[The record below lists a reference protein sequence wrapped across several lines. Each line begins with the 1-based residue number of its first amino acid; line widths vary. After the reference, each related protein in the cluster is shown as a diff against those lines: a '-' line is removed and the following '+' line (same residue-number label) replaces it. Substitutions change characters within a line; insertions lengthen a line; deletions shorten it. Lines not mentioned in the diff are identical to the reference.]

1 MTEVNYDLWEYLSTA
16 KKPLVVYG
24 MGDGADKLIAA
35 LARIG
40 REPDDYFASDG
51 FVRGQFFHGKKV
63 LSFDEVKKKYSEF
76 IVLVSFGTQL
86 PDVIEN
92 ICKID
97 SEYELYAPDLPV
109 CPDELFTY
117 DYYSRHKDEFEYA
130 SSLLCDDESKK
141 EFADV
146 LNFKLSG
153 KIKYIKFSQSSQ
165 FAIAK
170 SKLKCYNYKSYV
182 DAGAYNG
189 DTVLQMSSV
198 CPNLLKVYAFEPDE
212 RNYRKMVK
220 NLSSLDVSLS
230 LYNSALGNTD
240 GERVIFEKGNRNTSL
255 YASSASDSKEKKI
268 NVVRLDS
275 VLDGASADLIKMDVE
290 GAEEDAI
297 LGARNT
303 ISNFAPDMQI
313 SLYHRPSDMF
323 KLIPLVKDLYDN
335 AEIYVKKTRYIPAWD
350 FNMYLINKNKI

>member
-117 DYYSRHKDEFEYA
+117 DYYSRHKDEFH
-130 SSLLCDDESKK
+130 LFC
-141 EFADV
+141 V
-146 LNFKLSG
+146 MMN
-153 KIKYIKFSQSSQ
+153 
-165 FAIAK
+165 
-170 SKLKCYNYKSYV
+170 
-182 DAGAYNG
+182 
-189 DTVLQMSSV
+189 
-198 CPNLLKVYAFEPDE
+198 
-212 RNYRKMVK
+212 RKK
-220 NLSSLDVSLS
+220 NLPTCSISSFR
-230 LYNSALGNTD
+230 
-240 GERVIFEKGNRNTSL
+240 ER
-255 YASSASDSKEKKI
+255 
-268 NVVRLDS
+268 
-275 VLDGASADLIKMDVE
+275 
-290 GAEEDAI
+290 
-297 LGARNT
+297 
-303 ISNFAPDMQI
+303 
-313 SLYHRPSDMF
+313 
-323 KLIPLVKDLYDN
+323 
-335 AEIYVKKTRYIPAWD
+335 
-350 FNMYLINKNKI
+350 